1 MVRTGEVDIFIIQ
14 HPVRGDDLHFEPLF
28 LYERVLIAPK
38 DHELLSMN
46 IQSLEPI
53 SRYPLILMARGTYT
67 RNILEEQLQK
77 DSLKYEVI
85 MELES
90 MDMIKK
96 YVALGMGVSIGPRL
110 AIDEDDL
117 SKLGMVSLANFLP
130 VDQAG
135 ILTLPGKNISE
146 PAEKFMGVMRNMLT
160 HK

>member
-1 MVRTGEVDIFIIQ
+1 MVRTGEVDIGIIQ
-14 HPVRGDDLHFEPLF
+14 HPERGDDLNFEPLF

-38 DHELLSMN
+38 GHELLSMEIN
-46 IQSLEPI
+46 SLAPI
-53 SRYPLILMARGTYT
+53 SKSPLILMASGTYT
-67 RNILEEQLQK
+67 RTILEEQLQK

-85 MELES
+85 MQLES

-96 YVALGMGVSIGPRL
+96 YVALGRGVSIGPRL

-117 SKLGMVSLANFLP
+117 SYLGMVSLANFLP

-135 ILTLPGKNISE
+135 ILTLPGKNFSE
-146 PAEKFMGVMRNMLT
+146 PAEKFMTVMRDTLD